1 MSNENK
7 IMVNGIE
14 IEAEKAEKMLKKL
27 IMREATNIKT
37 KEKNDGQ
44 MVSMIKKMIEEEVQC
59 Y

>member
-7 IMVNGIE
+7 VTVYGIE
-14 IEAEKAEKMLKKL
+14 IDVEKSEKMLKKL

-44 MVSMIKKMIEEEVQC
+44 MVSMIRKMIEEEVQC

>member
-1 MSNENK
+1 MNNEK
-7 IMVNGIE
+7 IVLVNGIE
-14 IEAEKAEKMLKKL
+14 INTEKADKILKRL

-44 MVSMIKKMIEEEVQC
+44 MINMIKKMIEEEVKC